1 MIFVKFNLDIVFRP
15 CYEREIWYYQKV
27 NIDLIKRAINSF
39 DWEKAFSNIDVDE
52 MISIFNQTIINIL
65 CNFIPHELALF
76 DDRDSPWMNKEIKKL
91 IHEKKNIFNCFGRN
105 NSDKQLV
112 DRLKD
117 LQAQLNFLIKKS
129 KGKCYSRI
137 TSRLRDIGKI
147 SKAYWSILK
156 SFLIDKK
163 IQCIP
168 PLFENNENITD
179 YKKKPE
185 LFSSFFENQCS
196 LINNNSQLPRILS
209 YNTNE
214 RLSSVKINNDGIL
227 KIIAKLD
234 PNKAHGHDKI
244 SIRMIKICST
254 FICKP
259 LRLIFKNCIVNGIY
273 PCE

>member
-1 MIFVKFNLDIVFRP
+1 M
-15 CYEREIWYYQKV
+15 

-39 DWEKAFSNIDVDE
+39 DWEKAFSDIDVDK
-52 MISIFNQTIINIL
+52 MVSIFNQTIINIL
-65 CNFIPHELALF
+65 CNFIPHETVLF
-76 DDRDSPWMNKEIKKL
+76 DDRDPPWMNKEIKKL

-129 KGKCYSRI
+129 KGKYYSRI

-168 PLFENNENITD
+168 PLF
-179 YKKKPE
+179 
-185 LFSSFFENQCS
+185 
-196 LINNNSQLPRILS
+196 
-209 YNTNE
+209 
-214 RLSSVKINNDGIL
+214 
-227 KIIAKLD
+227 
-234 PNKAHGHDKI
+234 
-244 SIRMIKICST
+244 
-254 FICKP
+254 
-259 LRLIFKNCIVNGIY
+259 
-273 PCE
+273 